1 MSELHRFFDGRIAKP
16 RSVTLAVRATEIEML
31 DESGASV
38 AIWPFSHVRVADQN
52 AVSGA
57 YVLRLEPDHAARLE
71 IAAGP
76 ELEALLADHPQ
87 LKRWR
92 ARERTG
98 LLKSFVLW
106 GTVGAV
112 VCALLYLGWTRAS
125 VLIAAWIPP
134 SWEDRIGAQVER
146 AWFPPDRRCSGAD
159 GLKALQALADRIWQG
174 SERGDEPGNGVKLFV
189 IKQAD
194 PNAFAVPGHRIVVFS
209 GLIDHAQ
216 SPEMVAGVVAHE
228 MGHVDLHHP
237 MRGLIHQLGL
247 GAALTMIFGDSSVA
261 GLGQL
266 ALALSYSRDMER
278 EADKRGIELLQ
289 KAGIRADGM
298 SAFFGIIKSDV
309 EKGKVHKLPEFLS
322 SHPDLD
328 ARIAATA
335 QPPTGAP
342 AMSEADWQ
350 ALRKVCNSK

>member
-1 MSELHRFFDGRIAKP
+1 M
-16 RSVTLAVRATEIEML
+16 EIEIL

-38 AIWPFSHVRVADQN
+38 AIWPFSHIRVADQN

-71 IAAGP
+71 ILAGP
-76 ELEALLADHPQ
+76 QLEALLAEHPQ

-106 GTVGAV
+106 GAVGAV

-134 SWEDRIGAQVER
+134 SWEDRIGAQIEA
-146 AWFPPDRRCSGAD
+146 AWFPQPRRCSGAD
-159 GLKALQALADRIWQG
+159 GLRALQALGDRIWPD
-174 SERGDEPGNGVKLFV
+174 DEPGDGVKLFV
-189 IKQAD
+189 IKEGD

-209 GLIDHAQ
+209 GLIDRAK
-216 SPEMVAGVVAHE
+216 SPEMVAGVIAHE
-228 MGHVDLHHP
+228 MGHVELHHP
-237 MRGLIHQLGL
+237 MRGLVNQLGL
-247 GAALTMIFGDSSVA
+247 GAALTLIFGDSSLA
-261 GLGQL
+261 GVGQL

-278 EADKRGIELLQ
+278 EADQRGIELLQ
-289 KAGIRADGM
+289 RAGIRADGM

-309 EKGKVHKLPEFLS
+309 EKGLFHRLPEFLS

-328 ARIAATA
+328 ARIAATR

-342 AMSEADWQ
+342 AMSDADWR
-350 ALRKVCNSK
+350 ALRKVCDAK